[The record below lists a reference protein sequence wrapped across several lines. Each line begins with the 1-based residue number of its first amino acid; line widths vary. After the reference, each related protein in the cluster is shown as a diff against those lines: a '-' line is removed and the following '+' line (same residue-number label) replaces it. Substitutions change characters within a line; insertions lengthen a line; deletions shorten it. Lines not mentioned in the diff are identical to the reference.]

1 MRYDVSKSAVSAQ
14 YIFVD
19 ARGPIVIPFPNSV
32 VFPLSVYPPLKL
44 LHPLKPARLPSVL
57 NVRVI
62 DWVLEITGIFPD
74 PPVAIIAPLYVQVP
88 INAASET
95 GGGVVATVATVVGT
109 GVGTVVAGGGT
120 GVGDVQPAARIPTN
134 RTAQTKNS
142 KDFILTEYHH
152 LLFIP
157 TLLLTFSEV
166 TRLIRQRYQISLCI
180 RRKNGPVIAIVFTGL
195 RNYTKVV

>member
-1 MRYDVSKSAVSAQ
+1 
-14 YIFVD
+14 
-19 ARGPIVIPFPNSV
+19 
-32 VFPLSVYPPLKL
+32 
-44 LHPLKPARLPSVL
+44 
-57 NVRVI
+57 
-62 DWVLEITGIFPD
+62 
-74 PPVAIIAPLYVQVP
+74 VP
-88 INAASET
+88 ISAGSVS

-157 TLLLTFSEV
+157 ILAFRFKEGTWII
-166 TRLIRQRYQISLCI
+166 IREISI
-180 RRKNGPVIAIVFTGL
+180 FTE
-195 RNYTKVV
+195 NY